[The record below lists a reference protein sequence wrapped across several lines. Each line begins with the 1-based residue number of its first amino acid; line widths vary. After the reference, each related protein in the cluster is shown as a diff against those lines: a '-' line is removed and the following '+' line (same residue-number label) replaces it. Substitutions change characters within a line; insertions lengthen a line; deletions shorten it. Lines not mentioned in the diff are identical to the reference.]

1 MKKGL
6 VYALIGLGVGV
17 GGYAT
22 YLIVKKLR
30 DARID
35 SKTVTVEEALAQ
47 LEKSR

>member
-6 VYALIGLGVGV
+6 VYAVIGLGLGV

-22 YLIVKKLR
+22 FLIFRKLSN
-30 DARID
+30 ARVD
-35 SKTVTVEEALAQ
+35 SKTVTLEEALVE